1 MIDIIEKIEAMC
13 REHPFRDKYL
23 VIPSYRM
30 KGQVQK
36 YLNDHGLRTVNLKI
50 VSTGSVSMEWAEQE
64 ILNRSSKV
72 LSRNDVADL
81 VGEVLTD
88 LKAGGKLEFLKDS
101 LITPGLNRIISNG
114 ILELKK
120 NGIRQGKVQLSALE
134 NPGKRNDL
142 ERIYEAYENLLRSN
156 NYLDQADLLEIA
168 IDNIRRTGIS
178 SAACVIMPGVGLSYL
193 ERQLMSLLMPAEQE
207 PETKTAELPPFEF
220 TGKPWSFV
228 KAYGEYNEVKQV
240 VRHIVTHKIPLDTV
254 LVAVTTEEPYAQLFY
269 QLFQAYLPG
278 PGVANARTE
287 IPVTFGTGLPV
298 TFSNPGKLALALLK
312 WIKYGYRAH
321 DLVSIFS
328 SGSFNLAALRDGEA
342 AEGEEGTEEMS
353 PQTIIRV
360 IKDSNL
366 KWQRKTYHKTLE
378 THKRYLERKIEEF
391 STNPEAEKRY
401 QARWEALCRLDAI
414 LEQDFFANLP
424 ETDEEGRV
432 DADRLYR
439 GVGKIIQKYKRILGD
454 LDTGGYD
461 AVLGELGGSLKT
473 EPVSISEAVDM
484 AVDRIKQIRTLVSDP
499 KPGKLHLTGYRTAGW
514 IDRENTFLLGMDAG
528 RFPGRAV
535 EDPFLL
541 DRERIS
547 AAKGLLLTS
556 EEKIDEN
563 IASMDRFLRSV
574 QGKLV
579 LSYSCFD
586 NVDQRE
592 QYPSG
597 LYLEMRDAIGGE
609 VVAGFQVTDPLS
621 AIDENDEWIR
631 LAMTHGAIG
640 GEAILDKLAYSH
652 PEIDCIKCC
661 TSTVPTS
668 TGHVRVSDPA
678 TTDPRRSGRIQSAS
692 ALADYL
698 NCKYKYLLKYIMLLK
713 EFKERQLDTIGWL
726 DPLESGS
733 LFHEILEKFHDLAM
747 EDLKIRRDEGAAI
760 SAIQEIALATIRRYE
775 EDLPTA
781 SAFYTAMKKEDIL
794 LDCKIYA
801 MGEVEKHHLY
811 KPIETEFR
819 FGFDGDLTLP
829 LGPDESIGV
838 MGAVDRIDRLAD
850 GTGLRIVDYKTGG
863 DSTYRILEDGSA
875 PPLNHKTLQPALYYL
890 ALKELAKQEISS
902 ANGENPISGL
912 GDVKEAVYHFVNRKG
927 DYKERVIHFSPDS
940 EEEYKEGLRS
950 MFQGMAEGDF
960 RQSELTEKPGNK
972 SKDAAFAE
980 SYLCRYCGYGEICAQ
995 SLWMEVAL
1003 GEIVDSEESATE

>member
-1 MIDIIEKIEAMC
+1 MLDIIEKVRAMC
-13 REHPFRDKYL
+13 REQPFEEKYL

-30 KGQVQK
+30 KGQIRK
-36 YLNDHGLRTVNLKI
+36 YLNDHGVQTVNLKI
-50 VSTGSVSMEWAEQE
+50 VSAGSVSLEWAEQE
-64 ILNRSSKV
+64 ILNRGSRV

-81 VGEVLTD
+81 VGEVLAD
-88 LKAGGKLEFLKDS
+88 LKAKGRLEFLKDS
-101 LITPGLNRIISNG
+101 LITPGLNRIVSNG

-134 NPGKRNDL
+134 NPDKRNDL
-142 ERIYEAYENLLRSN
+142 KRIYEAYEDLLRAN
-156 NYLDQADLLEIA
+156 NYLDHADLLEIA
-168 IDNIRRTGIS
+168 INNIRRTGIS

-193 ERQLMSLLMPAEQE
+193 ERQLLSLLMPAEQE
-207 PETKTAELPPFEF
+207 PETKTAEPPPLELA
-220 TGKPWSFV
+220 GKPWSFV

-328 SGSFNLAALRDGEA
+328 SGSFNLAAFLDGEG
-342 AEGEEGTEEMS
+342 AEGEEDTEEMS

-378 THKRYLERKIEEF
+378 THKRYLERKIEEY
-391 STNPEAEKRY
+391 STNPEAKKRFE
-401 QARWEALCRLDAI
+401 ARWEALCRLDRI

-424 ETDEEGRV
+424 EADEDGCV

-439 GVGKIIQKYKRILGD
+439 GVGRIIQKYKRILGD

-461 AVLGELGGSLKT
+461 AVMEEFSGSLKT
-473 EPVSISEAVDM
+473 EPVPISEAVDI

-499 KPGKLHLTGYRTAGW
+499 RPGKLHLTGYRTAGW

-528 RFPGRAV
+528 RFPGLAV

-541 DRERIS
+541 DGERIS
-547 AAKGLLLTS
+547 VAGELLPTS
-556 EEKIDEN
+556 REKIDEN
-563 IASMDRFLRSV
+563 IRSMDRFLRSV
-574 QGKLV
+574 WGKLV

-597 LYLEMRDAIGGE
+597 LYLEMRDIIGE
-609 VVAGFQVTDPLS
+609 ETVAGFQVTDQQS

-640 GEAILDKLAYSH
+640 EEAILDRLTYSH
-652 PEIDCIKCC
+652 PEIACIKCC
-661 TSTVPTS
+661 ISTKPS
-668 TGHVRVSDPA
+668 PIGHVRVKDPA
-678 TTDPRRSGRIQSAS
+678 STDPRRSGIVQSAS

-713 EFKERQLDTIGWL
+713 EFKERQFDTIGWL

-733 LFHEILEKFHDLAM
+733 LFHEILEKFHNLAM
-747 EDLKIRRDEGAAI
+747 EDPRIRRDEDAAL
-760 SAIQEIALATIRRYE
+760 SAIQEIAATTISRYE

-794 LDCKIYA
+794 LDCKVYA
-801 MGEVEKHHLY
+801 MEEVEKHHLY
-811 KPIETEFR
+811 EPIETEFR
-819 FGFDGDLTLP
+819 FGFEGDLVLD
-829 LGPDESIGV
+829 LGQGESIRV
-838 MGAVDRIDRLAD
+838 MGAIDRIDRLAD

-863 DSTYRILEDGSA
+863 DSTYRILEDTSA
-875 PPLNHKTLQPALYYL
+875 PPLNHKSLQPALYYL
-890 ALKELAKQEISS
+890 ALKELAK
-902 ANGENPISGL
+902 

-927 DYKERVIHFSPDS
+927 DYKERVIRFSPDS
-940 EEEYKEGLRS
+940 EKEYKEGLRS
-950 MFQGMAEGDF
+950 MFQMMSEGDF
-960 RQSELTEKPGNK
+960 QQSELTEKQGNK
-972 SKDAAFAE
+972 SKHEIFDQ

-995 SLWMEVAL
+995 SLWMEADLSEVDPEEVS
-1003 GEIVDSEESATE
+1003 GE